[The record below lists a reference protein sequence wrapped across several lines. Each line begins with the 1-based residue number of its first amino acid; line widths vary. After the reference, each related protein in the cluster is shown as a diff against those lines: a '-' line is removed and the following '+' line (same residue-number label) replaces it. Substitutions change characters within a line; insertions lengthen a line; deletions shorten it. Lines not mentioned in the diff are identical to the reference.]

1 MKRRVTHDPW
11 SAAAF
16 ALWAVCLTVTN
27 ATPAGRPAWADF
39 LLGMLTAAFLLLFLR
54 GLLGSTVRGRRLLER
69 LRALKKGLA
78 GKGAA

>member
-16 ALWAVCLTVTN
+16 ALWAVCLAITN

-54 GLLGSTVRGRRLLER
+54 GLLGSTARGRRLLER
-69 LRALKKGLA
+69 LRAFKSNLA